1 MMCAVEG
8 CGASATVLVIEIRGV
23 VVLVVCDEHAR
34 FSAALM
40 GSKVAVRELRP
51 DRRRGLA

>member
-8 CGASATVLVIEIRGV
+8 CGASATVLVFEIGGV
-23 VVLVVCDEHAR
+23 VVLVVCDEHGA

-40 GSKVAVRELRP
+40 GGKVAVRELRP
-51 DRRRGLA
+51 DRCRGLA